1 MMQTVLI
8 QIQQKKTQQLPLIQ
22 TVQMLIL
29 LMMQQ
34 MLLKQMRRGAGC
46 AANGSM
52 RAGGKIARRLAA
64 LEAKP

>member
-22 TVQMLIL
+22 TVQMLIP

-34 MLLKQMRRGAGC
+34 MLLKQNPQIQMQRI
-46 AANGSM
+46 
-52 RAGGKIARRLAA
+52 KL
-64 LEAKP
+64 K